1 MSNSSASSHK
11 ETARVLAMALAHAAA
26 EFKGEQVRILDVAD
40 LIYIT
45 DYFVIV
51 TTQTPRQTRG
61 MADALNEAAKASGAP
76 SKGVIEGSHRS
87 PWLLLD
93 YGNVVVHVLTADA
106 REFFDLDNL
115 WIDADE
121 VEIQAA

>member
-1 MSNSSASSHK
+1 M
-11 ETARVLAMALAHAAA
+11 LAMALARAAA
-26 EFKGEQVRILDVAD
+26 EFKGEQVRILDVFD